1 MPSQEGKRFAFAM
14 FHLFHRALTRRFVRP
29 PSQDPCAVP
38 KSAAGKMIVG
48 NFDHDFRVDGF
59 PCAAAIRAPTTRAT
73 WRIASESG
81 RFFQSLEFFRQGATI
96 VRFK

>member
-1 MPSQEGKRFAFAM
+1 LLARGLGVPAVCWRILPLQEGKRFAFAM

-38 KSAAGKMIVG
+38 KSPAGKMIIG
-48 NFDHDFRVDGF
+48 NFDNDFGIDRF
-59 PCAAAIRAPTTRAT
+59 PFTSAIRAPTTRPT

-81 RFFQSLEFFRQGATI
+81 RFF
-96 VRFK
+96 